1 MQSKASSRV
10 PPAGKKPLDHFP
22 RDDSLANPDFQLAVD
37 RLVDAGIL
45 QRFKDGNGQRFI
57 ALTPKAKAMSRERL
71 IEEMING

>member
-10 PPAGKKPLDHFP
+10 PQGW
-22 RDDSLANPDFQLAVD
+22 DDSLANPSFQLAVD
-37 RLVDAGIL
+37 RLVDAGII

-57 ALTPKAKAMSRERL
+57 ALTPKAKAMSRDRL